1 MWKTRGY
8 RNNNFGNIR
17 RSNDKWKGLCS
28 EQTDPDFFQFIS
40 PAYGYRALLK
50 LLINYNKLYG
60 CKTIRDYI
68 SRWAP
73 PVENDTESYI
83 MAVCKMMGTGSTHE
97 LDVEDRSE
105 MCKMAAAISK
115 VENGIPATMPDI
127 YAGWALL

>member
-1 MWKTRGY
+1 MLKTRGY
-8 RNNNFGNIR
+8 KNNNFGNIR
-17 RSNDKWKGLCS
+17 RSKDKWKGLCS
-28 EQTDPDFFQFIS
+28 EQTDPEFFQFIS

-50 LLINYNKLYG
+50 LLINYNKLYE

-83 MAVCKMMGTGSTHE
+83 MAVCKMMGVGSTHE
-97 LDVEDRSE
+97 LDVKDKSE

-115 VENGIPATMPDI
+115 VENGIPAIMSDI
-127 YAGWALL
+127 YAGWDLL

>member
-8 RNNNFGNIR
+8 KNNNFGNIR
-17 RSNDKWKGLCS
+17 RSKDKWKGLCS
-28 EQTDPDFFQFIS
+28 EQTDPEFFQFIS

-73 PVENDTESYI
+73 PIENDTESYI
-83 MAVCKMMGTGSTHE
+83 MAVCKMMGVGSAHE
-97 LDVEDRSE
+97 LNVEDKSE
-105 MCKMAAAISK
+105 MCKMAASISK
-115 VENGIPATMPDI
+115 VENGIPATMSDI
-127 YAGWALL
+127 YAGWDLL

>member
-1 MWKTRGY
+1 MLKTRGY
-8 RNNNFGNIR
+8 KNNNFGNIR
-17 RSNDKWKGLCS
+17 RSKDKWKGLCS
-28 EQTDPDFFQFIS
+28 EQTDPEFFQFIS

-73 PVENDTESYI
+73 PIENDTESYI
-83 MAVCKMMGTGSTHE
+83 MAVCKMMGVGSTYE
-97 LDVEDRSE
+97 LNVEDKSE

-115 VENGIPATMPDI
+115 VENGVPATMSDI
-127 YAGWALL
+127 YAGWDLL